1 MFLLDREV
9 TEGIYGLTMKI
20 LQRYF
25 FYDKET
31 LDRFADEF
39 VDTIAYEYRIM
50 NMSLHPEDRWE
61 LEANL
66 LTRKYFTTYFVS
78 YNLHDILVE
87 KFFFT
92 ELELDCFENLIPN
105 P

>member
-25 FYDKET
+25 FYDRET
-31 LDRFADEF
+31 LERFGDIF
-39 VDTIAYEYRIM
+39 VDTISKEYIQM
-50 NMSLHPEDRWE
+50 DKYLHPEDRRE
-61 LEANL
+61 LQINL
-66 LTRKYFTTYFVS
+66 LTRKHFTSYFVCS
-78 YNLHDILVE
+78 NLHDILVQ

-92 ELELDCFENLIPN
+92 EQELDCFENLIPQ